1 MKLLRYF
8 LLSLLLFVLLVAFWQ
23 AKPSIQVSKVAGAAE
38 SFRAQEP
45 AKALSAMPTTIT
57 EAQVIHRPAAAA
69 WPGFDGIVRTGELLE
84 SQVSRFERTF
94 WEPVLEKAFP
104 LPPGVT
110 LVRRSDIYRVPDFPF
125 GLVRV
130 DRVYRS
136 DQAPQAAGKVK
147 EKPDPQPLWENAM
160 IADHLMVKARTGV
173 KEASF
178 RSALP
183 KGYQLRR
190 RLPACEDLYLV
201 EVPRSGLG
209 ALEKAVALLEKQTHL
224 VKYAEPDFVSQGAA
238 SVPNDPVYAGAP
250 GPQWHLPKILAPVA
264 WDVVK
269 QPRTPQEAASIVVA
283 VMDTGVDFTHPDLA
297 ANIWS
302 NPNDLPGN
310 GDDDDNDF
318 TDDVRGWD
326 FIDNDNNPVDD
337 VGHGTHV
344 AGIIG
349 AVGNNGL
356 GVTGLCWQVKILPV
370 RIIRKTSA
378 GTFGTYSAA
387 VPAMNYIKQLNRS
400 NVRQVAVANHSWGGA
415 GYSKSMLEAINNPVA
430 TTDSLPKNDALL
442 GTSAPVPI
450 GAPATTKVNE
460 IFLSGKPEDLTLYLS
475 KIRSGMTIAGD
486 GIPIGTLVTIV
497 RGDRIFLSNFPTK
510 TLRNVKLRFSN
521 PVRPKPYGII
531 HVAAAG
537 NKGVNNDLIP
547 TYPSSTPSGFI
558 ISVGA
563 SNSTD
568 ARSIWPGAGASN
580 FGAQTVD
587 LFAPGTGIWSTKWK
601 APADSGYGYE
611 SRDGTSMATPLV
623 AGTAALLTMWQP
635 EVRDPRHIRQ
645 LILDNIDPVPALAG
659 QCVTGGRLNVARTL
673 DKLYQPLLVDSGG
686 STAGVGTGASPLSI
700 GLSLSGQVAKGDAF
714 TLAVKEGQV
723 WAWGWGFYGQVPGA
737 ENASSQGYSSST
749 PVAIPGSEDAVMVAA
764 TGNTAFMLK
773 GDGTV
778 WAWGGNSDGLLVTG
792 STDAVVHSTPV
803 QITGLWPVETP
814 QPRAVWISAGG
825 LPGASHVTVVN
836 ADGSVWAWGR
846 NARGQLGDGTQTDRF
861 APVPVTGL
869 TDVAMTAVGSD
880 YTLAMKQ
887 DGTVW
892 QWGQRLTLSETSVDL
907 VPAQTPGI
915 STASYI
921 AAGLNTAYVVLEDG
935 TVRWWGDFDGDFDTQ
950 SGYPASTA
958 TPLAYSELTD
968 MVAISAG
975 NGFAVGVDGIG
986 RVFSWGRNDLGQL
999 GTGIPFPASR
1009 PEEIASLGTDGVG
1022 AIAAG
1027 RESSI
1032 ILLSNGEVMAWGRNQ
1047 RGELGTGRLDE
1058 SLLPVQVPGVSGISQ
1073 ARAGRAP
1080 AAAARRNDGSW
1091 LAWGFTGAGPLSQMP
1106 AAFTEASG
1114 FTDLKTSWNRDFVLA
1129 TRANG
1134 TLVAWG
1140 EDNEWGEFGNNTLG
1154 IPGGTDP
1161 PGPANPVAVQNVT
1174 GVLSFAVSP
1183 GASANPPGSAEPY
1196 QASLHCLAVN
1206 ADGTVRAWGR
1216 NHLGQL
1222 GDSSTTTRTRPV
1234 TVSGLSGVVAV
1245 AAGGAHSLALKNDG
1259 SVWAWGANF
1268 FSQLGD
1274 GTVANRATPV
1284 RVNGLTEII
1293 QIRASR
1299 EANAALKADGSV
1311 WVWGLGGGITSAVT
1325 AGVAVSIPVQ
1335 VPGLPPLRRI
1345 EVGSDAVM
1353 GIDASGNVWAWS
1365 LYPGLLGRFNTS
1377 TLDPW
1382 TPARVE
1388 GISQITDLSVGEGTA
1403 LAVRADGSLWVW
1415 GNGESGFLGDGSAW
1429 SITPQFVI
1437 GFGSTSETLSGL
1449 GSGESA
1455 NSWQLQRFSAED
1467 LRDPEITDDTADPD
1481 DDGLAN
1487 LLEFALGLD
1496 PLTEDVVGLPEPR
1509 ITEFS
1514 GGFDLNNSQ
1523 IGLFGEFSD
1532 DLTPQKYFGLSI
1544 ARQGIRRDV
1553 DYIVEFST
1561 DLINWT
1567 SNNGATATFTDTSE
1581 QLLVYATVPLVYDQS
1596 EPPVPIS
1603 KQYLRLRVQR
1613 EDGSVTVTGP
1623 AYATDL
1629 NVVKQAS
1636 FALGSSIVTEGDG
1649 TVNVKVVMNPPPAA
1663 ALTLPLTFGGSA
1675 QNGLKKDYTTAAA
1688 SIVFAAGE
1696 KEKTISISLIQD
1708 AVVEP
1713 VKELTITLNRP
1724 TGAAV
1729 SLALGLP
1736 SRHVMTVID
1745 DETKPRIT
1753 SQPQAQLIPRG
1764 SALSVS
1770 SGSSSSPSPVLQWL
1784 LNNKIVGGA
1793 KNSTYNVAKAEALN
1807 AGTYILSAKNILG
1820 TTLSEGAAIGIVDTT
1835 HKTFDFKPGSTT
1847 TLTVVTGG
1855 PGLTHRWNKDDVPI
1869 SDGGIYSGTGTNALK
1884 LTNMQDTDSGRYRC
1898 VVTMGELTLPSGIH
1912 TVRVMNLPPEI
1923 ITPVVIPNRVVIGS
1937 TYGPVSL
1944 PVNSALNLGVVT
1956 YSARNL
1962 PPGIVID
1969 AKTGILSG
1977 RPTKL
1982 QTPAFDIVFSAKNLV
1997 NTDTDNASINVLP
2010 LPENL
2015 VGSYE
2020 GYVARDP
2027 VVNAS
2032 LGGRL
2037 RLIITS
2043 LGTYTGT
2050 LIHGTTSIPLKGSMD
2065 TLPDSLT
2072 STSRL
2077 TLTPKGLPTLVLEFT
2092 IDTQTQTLTDSTVTV
2107 GSASAAVHG
2116 WRQLTSAL
2124 AGYTGYYTL
2133 ALTQPTA
2140 PVSRPRG
2147 AGYGSFTVDAK
2158 GVLRITGKLADG
2170 VTLTSASFVGVDGQ
2184 VLLHQ
2189 AVAVTDTILG
2199 ELLISPSAVIT
2210 GNLTWSRA
2218 VQKPAERLYQPGFA
2232 ALDVT
2237 CFGGRY
2243 TEPLPVTTARAM
2255 GLGDGGN
2262 NARLT
2267 FDYADFGSP
2276 VKKPDSLVTILPK
2289 SVVQLP
2295 TFPDAARKFTLA
2307 VTPKTG
2313 FFKGD
2318 ATLLDPNPTAAGNVT
2333 RKSTFEGMIVR
2344 QTNGLLRGHGFF
2356 VLDDLP
2362 VLLPVKTTP
2371 TTTPKTSGR
2380 VWFSHATDTLTP
2392 DGQLTAP

>member
-8 LLSLLLFVLLVAFWQ
+8 LLSLPLLALVAAFWQ
-23 AKPSIQVSKVAGAAE
+23 DKPPAQVSREGDAGEIFRSQE
-38 SFRAQEP
+38 S
-45 AKALSAMPTTIT
+45 AKARSAMPPTIT
-57 EAQVIHRPAAAA
+57 QAPLIPEPAVAG
-69 WPGFDGIVRTGELLE
+69 WPGFEGIVRAGELLE
-84 SQVSRFERTF
+84 SHVTRFERTL

-110 LVRRSDIYRVPDFPF
+110 LVRRSEVFRVPDFPF

-136 DQAPQAAGKVK
+136 DQAPKAGGKIQ
-147 EKPDPQPLWENAM
+147 EQSAPQPLWENAM
-160 IADHLMVKARTGV
+160 IADHLMVKVRPGLT
-173 KEASF
+173 EAALK
-178 RSALP
+178 SALP
-183 KGYQLRR
+183 KGCQLRR

-201 EVPRSGLG
+201 EVPRSGQA
-209 ALEKAVALLEKQTHL
+209 ALEKAVALLEKQTAL
-224 VKYAEPDFVSQGAA
+224 VEYAEPDFVTHGAA
-238 SVPNDPVYAGAP
+238 VVPNDPGYAGAP

-283 VMDTGVDFTHPDLA
+283 VVDTGVDYSHPDLA
-297 ANIWS
+297 ANIWA

-318 TDDVRGWD
+318 TDDIRGWD
-326 FIDNDNNPVDD
+326 FIDNDANPMDD

-349 AVGNNGL
+349 AIGNNAV
-356 GVTGLCWQVKILPV
+356 GVTGLCWEVKILPV

-387 VPAMNYIKQLNRS
+387 VPAMNYIKQLNR
-400 NVRQVAVANHSWGGA
+400 NDRQVAVANHSWGGA
-415 GYSKSMLEAINNPVA
+415 GYSKTMLEAINNPVQ
-430 TTDSLPKNDALL
+430 TSEPKPIGLK
-442 GTSAPVPI
+442 GTSAPVPK
-450 GAPATTKVNE
+450 GSPATTKVNE
-460 IFLSGKPEDLTLYLS
+460 IQLAGTATEFP
-475 KIRSGMTIAGD
+475 KIRSGMTIAGA
-486 GIPIGTLVTIV
+486 GIPTGTLVTIV
-497 RGDRIFLSNFPTK
+497 RGDHIFLSNFPSK
-510 TLRNVKLRFSN
+510 PLKNATLNFSN

-537 NKGVNNDLIP
+537 NKGTNNDLIP

-563 SNSTD
+563 SDSAD
-568 ARSIWPGAGASN
+568 DRSVWPGAGASN

-587 LFAPGTGIWSTKWK
+587 IFAPGTGIWSIRWK
-601 APADSGYGYE
+601 APADSAYGYE
-611 SRDGTSMATPLV
+611 SRDGTSMAAPLV

-635 EVRDPRHIRQ
+635 DVRDPRHIRQ
-645 LILDNIDPVPALAG
+645 LILDNADPVPSLAG
-659 QCVTGGRLNVARTL
+659 QCASGGRLNVARIL

-686 STAGVGTGASPLSI
+686 STGGTGTGASPLSI

-714 TLAVKEGQV
+714 TLAVKEGRV

-737 ENASSQGYSSST
+737 ETAASQGYASST
-749 PVAIPGSEDAVMVAA
+749 PVAVPNSEDAVMVAA

-778 WAWGGNSDGLLVTG
+778 WAWGGNSDGLLATG
-792 STDAVVHSTPV
+792 STDVLAHPTPV
-803 QITGLWPVETP
+803 QVTGLWPVESP
-814 QPRAVWISAGG
+814 LPRAVWISAGG
-825 LPGASHVTVVN
+825 LPGSSHITVVN
-836 ADGSVWAWGR
+836 ADGTVWAWGR
-846 NARGQLGDGTQTDRF
+846 NAHGQLGDGTQTDRF
-861 APVPVTGL
+861 TPVPVTGL
-869 TDVAMTAVGSD
+869 IDVAMTSVGSR

-892 QWGQRLTLSETSVDL
+892 QWGRRLGLPDTSTPDL
-907 VPAQTPGI
+907 VPVQTPGI

-921 AAGLNTAYVVLEDG
+921 AAGLNTAYVVLGDG
-935 TVRWWGDFDGDFDTQ
+935 TVQWWGDFDGDFDTQ
-950 SGYPASTA
+950 SGYPTSTT
-958 TPLAYSELTD
+958 TPLAYTELTD

-975 NGFAVGVDGIG
+975 NGFALGVDAIG

-999 GTGIPFPASR
+999 GTGIPFSASR

-1032 ILLSNGEVMAWGRNQ
+1032 VLLSNGEVMAWGRNQ

-1058 SLLPVQVPGVSGISQ
+1058 SLLPVQVPGISGISL

-1080 AAAARRNDGSW
+1080 AAAVRQFDGSW

-1106 AAFTEASG
+1106 SAFNEAAG
-1114 FTDLKTSWNRDFVLA
+1114 FTDLQTSWNRDFVLA
-1129 TRANG
+1129 AKANG

-1140 EDNEWGEFGNNTLG
+1140 QDNEWGEFGNNTLG

-1161 PGPANPVAVQNVT
+1161 PSPANPVAVQNVA

-1183 GASANPPGSAEPY
+1183 GASANPPGSGEPY

-1222 GDSSTTTRTRPV
+1222 GDGSTTTRSRPV
-1234 TVSGLSGVVAV
+1234 TVSGLMGVVAV
-1245 AAGGAHSLALKNDG
+1245 SAGGAHSLALKNDG

-1284 RVNGLTEII
+1284 RVSGLTEII
-1293 QIRASR
+1293 QIRAGR

-1365 LYPGLLGRFNTS
+1365 LYPGLLGRFSSS

-1388 GISQITDLSVGEGTA
+1388 GISQITDLSVGEGSA

-1437 GFGSTSETLSGL
+1437 GFGGTSETLSGL
-1449 GSGESA
+1449 GTGESA

-1467 LRDPEITDDTADPD
+1467 LRDPEISDDTADPD
-1481 DDGLAN
+1481 DDSLAN

-1496 PLTEDVVGLPEPR
+1496 PLTEDVVGIPVPVLDIISADVSLESR
-1509 ITEFS
+1509 
-1514 GGFDLNNSQ
+1514 GQ
-1523 IGLFGEFSD
+1523 IELFADGE
-1532 DLTPQKYFGLSI
+1532 LEENKRYFGLSVP
-1544 ARQGIRRDV
+1544 RQGIRRDV
-1553 DYIVEFST
+1553 EYIVEVST
-1561 DLINWT
+1561 DLITWRSGDPHT
-1567 SNNGATATFTDTSE
+1567 VTLTDNAE
-1581 QLLVYATVPLVYDQS
+1581 QLLVYST
-1596 EPPVPIS
+1596 EPFDDLPGEPAQFI
-1603 KQYLRLRVQR
+1603 RLRVQR
-1613 EDGSVTVTGP
+1613 LDGSVSVTSP

-1636 FALGSSIVTEGDG
+1636 FALGSSIATEGDG
-1649 TVNVKVVMNPPPAA
+1649 TVNVKVVIAPTPTEP
-1663 ALTLPLTFGGSA
+1663 LTLPLTFGGTA
-1675 QNGLKKDYTTAAA
+1675 LNGLKKDYTTGAA

-1696 KEKTISISLIQD
+1696 KEKTIPISLIQD
-1708 AVVEP
+1708 SVVEP

-1724 TGAAV
+1724 AGAAV

-1736 SRHVMTVID
+1736 SRHVLTLID

-1753 SQPQAQLIPRG
+1753 GQPQSQLIARG
-1764 SALSVS
+1764 SSFSIA
-1770 SGSSSSPSPVLQWL
+1770 SGSASSPPPVMQWL
-1784 LNNKIVGGA
+1784 LNNKAVGGA
-1793 KNSTYNVAKAEALN
+1793 KNATYSVAKADAKN
-1807 AGTYILSAKNILG
+1807 AGTYLLSAKNVLG
-1820 TTLSEGAAIGIVDTT
+1820 TTLSESAAIGIVDTAD
-1835 HKTFDFKPGSTT
+1835 KTLDFKPGSTT
-1847 TLTVVTGG
+1847 TLTLVTGG
-1855 PGLTHRWNKDDVPI
+1855 PSLTHRWHKDNSPI
-1869 SDGGIYSGTGTNALK
+1869 SDVGIYSGTGTNALK
-1884 LTNMQDTDSGRYRC
+1884 LTNMAATDSGRYHC
-1898 VVTMGELTLPSGIH
+1898 VVTMGDLTLPSGIQ
-1912 TVRVMNLPPEI
+1912 TVRVMNFPPEI
-1923 ITPVVIPNRVVIGS
+1923 ITPVVIPDRVVIGS
-1937 TYGPVSL
+1937 SYGPVAL
-1944 PVNSALNLGVVT
+1944 PVNSALNRGVVT
-1956 YSARNL
+1956 YSAKNL

-1969 AKTGILSG
+1969 SKTGILSG

-1982 QTPAFDIVFSAKNLV
+1982 QAAAFNVAFSAKNLA
-1997 NTDTDNASINVLP
+1997 NTGTGSATITVLP
-2010 LPENL
+2010 LPDNL
-2015 VGSYE
+2015 AGSYA
-2020 GYVARDP
+2020 GYVERHP
-2027 VVNAS
+2027 EVNAS

-2037 RLIITS
+2037 SLTVTS
-2043 LGTYTGT
+2043 SGTYTGN
-2050 LIHGTTSIPLKGSMD
+2050 LIHGTMSIPLKGSLE
-2065 TLPDSLT
+2065 TPPDSQT
-2072 STSRL
+2072 STGKL
-2077 TLTPKGLPTLVLEFT
+2077 ALAPKGLPALVLEFT
-2092 IDTQTQTLTDSTVTV
+2092 IDTQTQALTNSSVTV

-2116 WRQLTSAL
+2116 WRQRITNL

-2140 PVSRPRG
+2140 LPTQPRG
-2147 AGYGSFTVDAK
+2147 AGYASFTVDAK
-2158 GVLRITGKLADG
+2158 GLLKITGKLGDG
-2170 VTLTSASFVGVDGQ
+2170 VALTSASFIGVDGQ

-2189 AVAVTDTILG
+2189 AVAATDTILG
-2199 ELLISPSAVIT
+2199 EMLIIPGSAVS
-2210 GNLTWSRA
+2210 GDLTWSRA

-2232 ALDVT
+2232 ALGVT

-2243 TEPLPVTTARAM
+2243 TEPLPAATSRVM
-2255 GLGDGGN
+2255 GLGDGQN

-2267 FDYADFGSP
+2267 FDYADFGTP
-2276 VKKPDSLVTILPK
+2276 VKKPDSLVTILLK
-2289 SVVQLP
+2289 SAVKLP
-2295 TFPDAARKFTLA
+2295 TFTDATRKFTLT

-2313 FFKGD
+2313 YIKGSLAMID
-2318 ATLLDPNPTAAGNVT
+2318 NHPTATGTLT
-2333 RKSTFEGMIVR
+2333 RKPAFEGMVVR
-2344 QTNGLLRGHGFF
+2344 QTNGLLRGHGF
-2356 VLDDLP
+2356 LILEDLP
-2362 VLLPVKTTP
+2362 VSAPQP
-2371 TTTPKTSGR
+2371 TTPKTSPKNSGR
-2380 VWFSHATDTLTP
+2380 VWFSHAGDTLAS

>member
-1 MKLLRYF
+1 MKYSRLF
-8 LLSLLLFVLLVAFWQ
+8 LVCLAVLALVLCFRLAKPTEEVRLVATSGGISQKSETPATPVLLADDI
-23 AKPSIQVSKVAGAAE
+23 PSAHLHGQKTAE
-38 SFRAQEP
+38 
-45 AKALSAMPTTIT
+45 
-57 EAQVIHRPAAAA
+57 
-69 WPGFDGIVRTGELLE
+69 WPGFEGIVRAGELLE
-84 SQVSRFERTF
+84 NHVSRFERTF
-94 WEPVLEKAFP
+94 WEPVLEKAFS
-104 LPPGVT
+104 LPSGVT
-110 LVRRSDIYRVPDFPF
+110 LVRRSAIYRVPDFPF

-136 DQAPQAAGKVK
+136 DQAPKVGSGQEQPTAK
-147 EKPDPQPLWENAM
+147 PLWENAM
-160 IADHLMVKARTGV
+160 IADHLMVKAKPGRTETAL
-173 KEASF
+173 KL
-178 RSALP
+178 ALP
-183 KGYQLRR
+183 KGCQLRR
-190 RLPACEDLYLV
+190 RLPACDDLYLV
-201 EVPRSGLG
+201 EVPRSGLA
-209 ALEKAVALLEKQTHL
+209 ALEKAVTLLEEQTDL
-224 VKYAEPDFVSQGAA
+224 VEYAEPDFVTQGAA
-238 SVPNDPVYAGAP
+238 TAPNDPGYAGTP

-264 WDVVK
+264 WDVIK
-269 QPRTPQEAASIVVA
+269 EPRTPTEAAGIVVA
-283 VMDTGVDFTHPDLA
+283 VMDTGVDYTHPDLA

-310 GDDDDNDF
+310 GDDDENKLI
-318 TDDVRGWD
+318 DDIRGWD
-326 FIDNDNNPVDD
+326 FIDNDNNPMDD

-349 AVGNNGL
+349 AIGNNGL

-370 RIIRKTSA
+370 RIIRKTPA

-387 VPAMNYIKQLNRS
+387 VPAMNYIKQLNQ
-400 NVRQVAVANHSWGGA
+400 NERQVAVANHSWGGA

-430 TTDSLPKNDALL
+430 TSDPRPAGLK
-442 GTSAPVPI
+442 GTSAPVPK
-450 GAPATTKVNE
+450 GAPAGTKVNE
-460 IFLSGKPEDLTLYLS
+460 ILLVGTPGEFP
-475 KIRSGMTIAGD
+475 KIRSGMTITGP
-486 GIPIGTLVTIV
+486 GIPVGTLVTIV
-497 RGDRIFLSNFPTK
+497 RGDRIFLSNFPSTP
-510 TLRNVKLRFSN
+510 LRSGALTFSN

-537 NKGVNNDLIP
+537 NKGTNNDLIP

-558 ISVGA
+558 LSVGA
-563 SNSTD
+563 SDSAD
-568 ARSIWPGAGASN
+568 ARSVWPGAGASN

-587 LFAPGTGIWSTKWK
+587 IFSPGTGIWSLKWK
-601 APADSGYGYE
+601 ASGDPGYGYE
-611 SRDGTSMATPLV
+611 SRDGTSMAAPLV

-635 EVRDPRHIRQ
+635 DVRDPRHIRQ
-645 LILDNIDPVPALAG
+645 LILDNTDPVPSLAG
-659 QCVTGGRLNVARTL
+659 QCASGGRLNVARIL

-686 STAGVGTGASPLSI
+686 STGGGTGTGASPLSI

-737 ENASSQGYSSST
+737 ETATTQGYARSS
-749 PVAIPGSEDAVMVAA
+749 PIAIPGSDDAVMVAA

-778 WAWGGNSDGLLVTG
+778 WAWGGNSDGLLATG
-792 STDAVVHSTPV
+792 STDVLAHPSPIQV
-803 QITGLWPVETP
+803 TGLWPVGNP

-825 LPGASHVTVVN
+825 LPGSSHVTVVN

-846 NARGQLGDGTQTDRF
+846 NGRGQLGDGTQTDRF
-861 APVPVTGL
+861 TPVPVTGL
-869 TDVAMTAVGSD
+869 TDVAMTSVGSR

-892 QWGQRLTLSETSVDL
+892 QWGQRLALPDTSTPNL

-935 TVRWWGDFDGDFDTQ
+935 SVKWWGIFDGDADTQ
-950 SGYPASTA
+950 SGYPASTV
-958 TPLAYSELTD
+958 TPLAYTELTD
-968 MVAISAG
+968 MVAITAG
-975 NGFAVGVDGIG
+975 NGFALGVDGLG

-999 GTGIPFPASR
+999 GTGIPFSASR

-1032 ILLSNGEVMAWGRNQ
+1032 VLLSNGEVMAWGRNQ

-1058 SLLPVQVPGVSGISQ
+1058 SLLPVQVPGISGISL

-1080 AAAARRNDGSW
+1080 AAAARRFDGSW

-1129 TRANG
+1129 ARANG

-1140 EDNEWGEFGNNTLG
+1140 QDNEWGEFGNNTLG

-1161 PGPANPVAVQNVT
+1161 PGPANPVAVQNVA

-1183 GASANPPGSAEPY
+1183 GANANPPGSGEPY

-1222 GDSSTTTRTRPV
+1222 GDGSTTTRPRPV
-1234 TVSGLSGVVAV
+1234 TVSGLTGVIAV
-1245 AAGGAHSLALKNDG
+1245 SAGGAHSLALKNDG

-1284 RVNGLTEII
+1284 RVSALTEII
-1293 QIRASR
+1293 QIRAGR

-1353 GIDASGNVWAWS
+1353 GIDAQGDVWAWS
-1365 LYPGLLGRFNTS
+1365 LYPGLLGRFSSS

-1388 GISQITDLSVGEGTA
+1388 GISQITDLSVGEGSA

-1437 GFGSTSETLSGL
+1437 GFGGTSDTLSGL

-1467 LRDPEITDDTADPD
+1467 LRDPEISDDTADPD
-1481 DDGLAN
+1481 DDRLAN

-1496 PLTEDVVGLPEPR
+1496 PLTKDVVGIPVPVLDIISADVSLESR
-1509 ITEFS
+1509 
-1514 GGFDLNNSQ
+1514 GQ
-1523 IGLFGEFSD
+1523 IELFATGE
-1532 DLTPQKYFGLSI
+1532 LEANKRYFGLSVP
-1544 ARQGIRRDV
+1544 RQGIRRDV
-1553 DYIVEFST
+1553 EYIVEVST
-1561 DLINWT
+1561 DLVTWKSGDPNT
-1567 SNNGATATFTDTSE
+1567 VTLTDNAE
-1581 QLLVYATVPLVYDQS
+1581 QLLVYST
-1596 EPPVPIS
+1596 EPFDNTPNEPAQFI
-1603 KQYLRLRVQR
+1603 RLRVQR
-1613 EDGSVTVTGP
+1613 QDGSVSVTSP

-1629 NVVKQAS
+1629 NIVKQAS
-1636 FALGSSIVTEGDG
+1636 FALGASIVTEGDG
-1649 TVNVKVVMNPPPAA
+1649 TVNVKVVMNPPPTT
-1663 ALTLPLTFGGSA
+1663 ALTLPLIFGGTA
-1675 QNGLKKDYTTAAA
+1675 LNGLKKDYTTGAA
-1688 SIVFAAGE
+1688 SVVFVAGE
-1696 KEKTISISLIQD
+1696 KEKNIPISLIQD
-1708 AVVEP
+1708 SVVEP

-1736 SRHVMTVID
+1736 SRHVLTLID

-1753 SQPQAQLIPRG
+1753 GQPQTQLIPRG
-1764 SALSVS
+1764 TSFTVS
-1770 SGSSSSPSPVLQWL
+1770 SGSTASPAPLMQWL
-1784 LNNKIVGGA
+1784 LNGKAVGGA
-1793 KNSTYNVAKAEALN
+1793 KSGTYSVAKAEAAN
-1807 AGTYILSAKNILG
+1807 AGTYVLSAQNVLG
-1820 TTLSEGAAIGIVDTT
+1820 TVLSESAAIGIVDTT
-1835 HKTFDFKPGSTT
+1835 AKTLDFKPGSTT
-1847 TLTVVTGG
+1847 TLTIVTGG
-1855 PGLTHRWNKDDVPI
+1855 PGLVHRWHKDNSPINDV
-1869 SDGGIYSGTGTNALK
+1869 GIYSGTGTNALK
-1884 LTNMQDTDSGRYRC
+1884 LTNMAATDSGRYHC
-1898 VVTMGELTLPSGIH
+1898 VVTMGALTLPSGVQ

-1923 ITPVVIPNRVVIGS
+1923 ITPVVIPRRVVIGS
-1937 TYGPVSL
+1937 SYGPVPL
-1944 PVNSALNLGVVT
+1944 PVNSALNRGVVT
-1956 YSARNL
+1956 YSAKNL
-1962 PPGIVID
+1962 PPGIIID
-1969 AKTGILSG
+1969 PKTGVLSG

-1982 QTPAFDIVFSAKNLV
+1982 QTAAFNVVFSAKNIV
-1997 NTDTDNASINVLP
+1997 NTGTGSASITVLP
-2010 LPENL
+2010 LPDNL
-2015 VGSYE
+2015 AGNYE
-2020 GYVARDP
+2020 GYVERDP
-2027 VVNAS
+2027 SVNSS

-2037 RLIITS
+2037 SLTVTS

-2050 LIHGTTSIPLKGSMD
+2050 LIHGTTSIPLKGSLD

-2072 STSRL
+2072 SSSRL
-2077 TLTPKGLPTLVLEFT
+2077 TLAPRGLPALALEFT
-2092 IDTQTQTLTDSTVTV
+2092 IDTQTQKLTNSRVTV
-2107 GSASAAVHG
+2107 GSASAAVRG
-2116 WRQLTSAL
+2116 WRQRIANLS
-2124 AGYTGYYTL
+2124 GYTGYYTL

-2140 PVSRPRG
+2140 PASRPRG
-2147 AGYGSFTVDAK
+2147 AGYASFTVDAK
-2158 GVLRITGKLADG
+2158 GLLKIAGKLADG
-2170 VTLTSASFVGVDGQ
+2170 VALTSASFVGVDGQ

-2189 AVAVTDTILG
+2189 AIAATDTILG
-2199 ELLISPSAVIT
+2199 ELLITPGTSVG

-2218 VQKPAERLYQPGFA
+2218 LQKPAERLYQRGFA

-2237 CFGGRY
+2237 CFGGPY
-2243 TEPLPVTTARAM
+2243 TEPLPAATSRVM
-2255 GLGDGGN
+2255 GLGAGTN
-2262 NARLT
+2262 NARLS
-2267 FDYADFGSP
+2267 FDYADFGNP
-2276 VKKPDSLVTILPK
+2276 VKKPDNLVTILPK
-2289 SVVQLP
+2289 SAVQLP
-2295 TFPDAARKFTLA
+2295 TFADATRKFTLT

-2318 ATLLDPNPTAAGNVT
+2318 ATLIDPNPTAAGNVT

-2371 TTTPKTSGR
+2371 TTSPKTAGR
-2380 VWFSHATDTLTP
+2380 VWFNHAGDTLATD
-2392 DGQLTAP
+2392 GQSTAP